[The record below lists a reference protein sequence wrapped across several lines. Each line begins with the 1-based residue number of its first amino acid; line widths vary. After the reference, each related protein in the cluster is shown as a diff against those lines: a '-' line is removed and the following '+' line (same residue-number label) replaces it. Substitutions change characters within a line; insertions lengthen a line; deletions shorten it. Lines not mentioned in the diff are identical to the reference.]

1 MVSQSDI
8 FVVKQGWSLAWETP
22 TAKRPPGKIQTRK
35 ITIKIWT
42 NLNLKTHKTNT
53 RPTTLKQVR
62 ELLQG
67 QNQSHD
73 QTKTGTNLRT
83 RSETRGTNENEPM
96 MRRLNLF
103 RLFESIRARNR
114 DGKEKSD
121 LWVKVRKRLN
131 QLVSFFQQDFDLQ
144 LSEHKKLAQSV
155 WLALISL
162 SITGQWVGLKV
173 TDGWVTL
180 HRLETVAET
189 QRSLVNWPLPE
200 HFLIA
205 LHRQHNNKT
214 ACPDILFYL
223 LWRMMITFL
232 SDGFLR
238 FHLVTRIV
246 SKKNFALVWSES
258 LFCPCFCF
266 FSFFLWNIFSVFTS
280 CQKVSEELL

>member
-1 MVSQSDI
+1 MVSQSNI

-53 RPTTLKQVR
+53 RPTTLKQVQ

-83 RSETRGTNENEPM
+83 RIETRGTNENEPM

-114 DGKEKSD
+114 DGKEKND

-205 LHRQHNNKT
+205 LHILSSLAQQQNRV
-214 ACPDILFYL
+214 PRYFILFTVENDDYFPV
-223 LWRMMITFL
+223 WWF
-232 SDGFLR
+232 SS
-238 FHLVTRIV
+238 V
-246 SKKNFALVWSES
+246 SLGHQDR
-258 LFCPCFCF
+258 L
-266 FSFFLWNIFSVFTS
+266 
-280 CQKVSEELL
+280 